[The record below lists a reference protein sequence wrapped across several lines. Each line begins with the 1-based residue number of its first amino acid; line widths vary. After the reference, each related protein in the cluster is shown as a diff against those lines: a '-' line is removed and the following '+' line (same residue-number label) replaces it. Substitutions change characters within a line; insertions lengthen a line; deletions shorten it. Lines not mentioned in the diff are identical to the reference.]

1 MKFAEGT
8 PREEAERLL
17 EHWRNQVNSF
27 SPHPKNP
34 SSKGLNWDYGA
45 YGGSGFGG
53 KDIDEMKRR
62 DFSPYQ
68 IRAAYDEA
76 RNSGLNVGPR
86 AEQEAS
92 SIPKLPKPPKGLPDA
107 RPQAWGERWPGDG
120 GPTYDDK
127 RVAPPREP
135 ARPASSSPRRP
146 PPRRKPAG
154 DGRSWNFDA
163 HGQAGFGGADF
174 KAMRSGGYSDD
185 HIRNAIGEARK
196 QGRNVGRRVQQW
208 ESGGGPWQ
216 RFGI

>member
-1 MKFAEGT
+1 MRFAPGT
-8 PREEAERLL
+8 PRDEAERLL
-17 EHWRNQVNSF
+17 QHWRDQFDSYSPENSR
-27 SPHPKNP
+27 P
-34 SSKGLNWDYGA
+34 KGLNWDYGA

-76 RNSGLNVGPR
+76 KERGLNVGPR

-92 SIPKLPKPPKGLPDA
+92 SIPRQPKGLPDA
-107 RPQAWGERWPGDG
+107 RSHSWGERWPGDG

-135 ARPASSSPRRP
+135 ARPAGSPPHRP
-146 PPRRKPAG
+146 HPRPKPPG
-154 DGRSWNFDA
+154 DGRSWNYDA
-163 HGQAGFGGADF
+163 HGGAGFGGADF
-174 KAMRSGGYSDD
+174 KAMKRSGYSDD

-216 RFGI
+216 R